1 MKPRR
6 IREIISNIP
15 STLNARAKSLPR
27 ERPLVL
33 ISCEL
38 FDPRL
43 AMFAVVEMLQ
53 T

>member
-1 MKPRR
+1 MNPRR
-6 IREIISNIP
+6 ILKINSNIP
-15 STLNARAKSLPR
+15 STLNARAKPLPR
-27 ERPLVL
+27 ERPLLL

>member
-6 IREIISNIP
+6 ILKIISKIQ
-15 STLNARAKSLPR
+15 SALNARAKSLPR
-27 ERPLVL
+27 ERPLLLV
-33 ISCEL
+33 SCEF